1 MSMIIRKAI
10 KNRFIAFTV
19 LMVMG
24 GLFTIQSAMAQHPA
38 VKALTDT
45 AKEQKPEEKSEK
57 ERPKGPR
64 DEHNRGTP
72 RSSVEGFIAATR
84 DGKYEKAAQYL
95 DLRNLPIWIDADE
108 GPELARKLKV
118 IMDRAFW
125 VDLELV
131 NTDPAGTQ
139 NDGLPFNRDLLD
151 RIKTPY
157 KAVDILLQHV
167 PRDDGVYIWK
177 FSNRT
182 VAEIPLLYEHFG
194 YSPFEEKL
202 RKLLPDI
209 TFLGWQSWQWLEFL
223 FLLPLAFLAALVPT
237 WFAGF
242 LLRRQETEMKR
253 RVGQFITGVVRII
266 LWLLL
271 IRAGVHI
278 IGLSVTMRSIMQ
290 VGTFTTI
297 AFIWAAMRFMNLS
310 FDWWISRLRKSG
322 QESTIVLL
330 SPTKTVFKTVIV
342 IIGIVIW
349 LDNIGYDVATLLAG
363 LGVGGIAVALAAQD
377 TLKNF
382 LGSIMVLLD
391 KPYQV
396 GQRIV
401 IKGHDGVVEEI
412 GLRSTKIRLLTGHQ
426 TTVPNEQMAGSDIEN
441 IGRRPHIRR
450 LTNIALPYNTPLD
463 KVQKAV
469 DIIRNA
475 LDDHEGMDPEFPPR
489 VYFNEFNPASLNII
503 VLYWYHPPNYWDFL
517 DFNQRVNIQI
527 MQEFEKEG
535 IKFAF
540 PTTTTHLAPDDQNP
554 LLVSLTGSSQEPGQ
568 TP

>member
-1 MSMIIRKAI
+1 MIIRKAI
-10 KNRFIAFTV
+10 KIRFIAFTV
-19 LMVMG
+19 LLVMG

-38 VKALTDT
+38 MTALKDT
-45 AKEQKPEEKSEK
+45 AKEEKPEEKSEIEK
-57 ERPKGPR
+57 PKGPR
-64 DEHNRGTP
+64 DEYNRGTP
-72 RSSVEGFIAATR
+72 RSSVEGFVAATR
-84 DGKYEKAAQYL
+84 DGKFEKAAQYL

-108 GPELARKLKV
+108 GPILARKLKI
-118 IMDRAFW
+118 IMDKAFW
-125 VDLELV
+125 MDLELV
-131 NTDPAGTQ
+131 STDPDGAQ

-157 KAVDILLQHV
+157 KTVDILLQHV
-167 PRDDGVYIWK
+167 PREDGVYIWK

-182 VAEIPLLYEHFG
+182 VAEIPLLYDHFG
-194 YSPFEEKL
+194 YSPYEEKL

-223 FLLPLAFLAALVPT
+223 ILLPLAFLAALVPT

-271 IRAGVHI
+271 IRIGVQI
-278 IGLSVTMRSIMQ
+278 IGPSMTMRTVMN
-290 VGTFTTI
+290 VGTLTTI
-297 AFIWAAMRFMNLS
+297 AFIWAAMRFMDLG
-310 FDWWISRLRKSG
+310 FDWWMSRLRKSG
-322 QESTIVLL
+322 RESTIVLL
-330 SPTKTVFKTVIV
+330 NPTKTVFKTVIV
-342 IIGIVIW
+342 IIGIVVW

-382 LGSIMVLLD
+382 LGSIIVLLD

-469 DIIRNA
+469 DIIRSA
-475 LDDHEGMDPEFPPR
+475 LDNHEGMDPDFPPR
-489 VYFNEFNPASLNII
+489 VYFNEFNPASLNVI
-503 VLYWYHPPNYWDFL
+503 VFYWYHPPNYWDFL
-517 DFNQRVNIQI
+517 DFNQRLNMQI

-540 PTTTTHLAPDDQNP
+540 PTITTYLTPDDQHP
-554 LLVSLTGSSQEPGQ
+554 LKVSLTGSSM
-568 TP
+568 

>member
-19 LMVMG
+19 LMVIG

-45 AKEQKPEEKSEK
+45 AKEEKTAEKPEKAK
-57 ERPKGPR
+57 PKGPR

-72 RSSVEGFIAATR
+72 RSSVEGFVAATR
-84 DGKYEKAAQYL
+84 NGKYEKAAQYL
-95 DLRNLPIWIDADE
+95 DLRNLPIWIDANE
-108 GPELARKLKV
+108 GPELARKLKI
-118 IMDRAFW
+118 IMDKAFW
-125 VDLELV
+125 MDLELV
-131 NTDPAGTQ
+131 STDPNGAQ

-182 VAEIPLLYEHFG
+182 VAEIPTLYNHFG
-194 YSPFEEKL
+194 YSPYEEKL

-223 FLLPLAFLAALVPT
+223 ILLPLAFLAALVPT
-237 WFAGF
+237 WFVGF

-253 RVGQFITGVVRII
+253 RMGQFITSVVRII

-271 IRAGVHI
+271 IRAGVQI
-278 IGLSVTMRSIMQ
+278 IGPSVTMRAIMN
-290 VGTFTTI
+290 VGTLTTI
-297 AFIWAAMRFMNLS
+297 AFIWAAMRFMDLG
-310 FDWWISRLRKSG
+310 FDWWTSRLRKSG

-330 SPTKTVFKTVIV
+330 NPTKTVFKTVIV
-342 IIGIVIW
+342 IIGIVVW

-396 GQRIV
+396 GQRV
-401 IKGHDGVVEEI
+401 VVKGHDGVVEKI

-450 LTNIALPYNTPLD
+450 LTNITLPYNTPLD

-469 DIIRNA
+469 DIIRTA
-475 LDDHEGMDPEFPPR
+475 LDNHEGMDPEFPPR
-489 VYFNEFNPASLNII
+489 VYFNEFNPASLNIL